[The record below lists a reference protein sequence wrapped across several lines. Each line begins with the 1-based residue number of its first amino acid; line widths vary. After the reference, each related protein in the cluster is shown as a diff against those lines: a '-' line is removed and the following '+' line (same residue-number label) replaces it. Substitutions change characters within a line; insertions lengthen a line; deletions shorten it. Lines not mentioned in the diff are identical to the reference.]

1 MASNGASTRV
11 DDTETNLEKIK
22 RQLASGSG
30 RNLLQGPLLKR
41 SETLRKWNERWV
53 ILDPTT
59 GRMEYKMNRNEPTVK
74 GTIIFDANS
83 VIALSP
89 INFHGLPKYDGCCFY
104 IGTPQK
110 KDYFLCAE
118 TPGAARAWVS
128 TLHATQLVLRA
139 HKEAVNLLSGSGSA
153 RIGTVATVV
162 AAANSH
168 ALEAS
173 KEIEAAMKISLT
185 NALGK
190 VLNKSSDGQ
199 MDDMTIMKETL
210 RVKDEELQ
218 HLARELRARDSTIK
232 EIAERLSDTAEAAE
246 VAASAAHT
254 MDEQRRIL
262 CAEME
267 RQKEGSDKRLEA
279 AMLKLRESE
288 EKFETLS
295 KEINQV
301 IKQRDTAIQ
310 EAHLWRSELAKAR
323 DRVVILEAA
332 VVRAEEKVRIADADA
347 EARIKEAAQ
356 RESAAVKDKQE
367 LLAYVSTLQLQ
378 LQRQQIDTK
387 QVFEEKME
395 SCSDISDNHTL
406 TKHVDPVDEN
416 VDKACLSVSRAG
428 QGVVVVDDDSIHTV
442 GDGQWNDIQ
451 ATEARIAEVR
461 EIAAESQGSSVDI
474 PVVSTQ
480 HEQVGS
486 FHRPPQV
493 QRSSSLS
500 LAHCSRS
507 LDSHGLLYRTP
518 ASLLCFQVM
527 ENLSSN
533 GHRFRRIPHQS
544 WAANVRLNP
553 LLDENLD
560 QWPHLNELIQC
571 HTADWVKDENKYGHY
586 DSIRPISFQNQ
597 IYEGPDTDIETE
609 MHLADARQTMAEDTI
624 GDEPPTT
631 SGRPFGVATSADSLS
646 KSSEHFGLSPMLA
659 YEPAFDWESERSM
672 IFGQRG
678 PETHE
683 QHGSGLKISVKV
695 LSLSFQAGLVE
706 PFYGT
711 ICLYNRERR
720 DKLSE
725 DFVFS
730 VLPMEMQD
738 GKTSTESRGIFY
750 LDAPS
755 ASICLLIQLEKPVT
769 EEGGVTPSVYSR
781 KEPLHLSERERQKLQ
796 VWFRIMPYRES
807 FAWTIVPLF
816 DNNIGASSGGSASPS
831 SPLAPSASGSSF
843 HEDGSD
849 SITKITLDGKLGY
862 SSGSSVVVEIS
873 NLNKVKE
880 SYTEDS
886 LQDPKRKIHKP
897 VRGTLR
903 LEIEKLHAGH
913 LDLENI
919 SDGGSVTNDSV
930 DRGEGIAADPIFMKL
945 PGNGFD
951 GPQSGSSKKRVPD
964 GKEFSR
970 NGIDAHENQD
980 VRVNDFHAFDF
991 RVTTRNEPFLQ
1002 PFHCLYVYPLTV
1014 SLSRKRNLF
1023 IRVELRKDDT
1033 DIRRQPLEAIF
1044 PREPGALPQKCSHT
1058 QVAVGARVASYHDEI
1073 KVSLPP
1079 TWTTLHHL
1087 LFTFFHV
1094 DLQTKLEA
1102 PKPVAIGY
1110 AALPLSA
1117 HAQSRSEISLPIVRE
1132 LVPHYLQDGGKAR
1145 LDYLEDGKNIFK
1157 LRLRLCSSLYTTNER
1172 IRDFFIEYDRHSLRT
1187 SPPWGSELLE
1197 AINSLKSVDSTALL
1211 QFLHP
1216 ILNMLLHL
1224 IGNGGET
1231 LQVAAFRSMVN
1242 ILTRVQ
1248 QESVD
1253 DAERNRFLVSYV
1265 DYAFDDFGGRQPPV
1279 YPGLSTVWGSLAR
1292 SKAKGYRV
1300 GPVYDDVLAMAWF
1313 FLELIVKSMALEQSR
1328 LCYHS
1333 LPLGEDVPPMQLK
1346 EGVFRCIMQLYD
1358 CLLTEV
1364 HERCKKG
1371 LSLAKR
1377 LNSSLAFFCYDLL
1390 SVIEPR
1396 QVFELVSLYQD
1407 KFSGL
1412 CQSVLHDCK
1421 LTYLQILCDHDLFV
1435 EMPGRDPS
1443 DRNYLASVLIQE
1455 LFLSL
1460 DHDDLP
1466 QRAKAART
1474 LVVLM
1479 CKHEFDARYQKPED
1493 KLYIAQLYFPLI
1505 SQVLDEMPVFY
1516 NLSPVEKREVL
1527 IVILQI
1533 VRNLD
1538 DASLIKAWQQ
1548 SIARTRLFFKLL
1560 EECLVLF
1567 EHRKPADSIIM
1578 GNSSRSADGVGP
1590 SSPKYSDRLSPAIN
1604 NYLSEASRQEPQRTP
1619 ENGYLWQRANSQLSS
1634 PSQPYSLREAL
1645 AQAQSSRIGTSAQA
1659 LRESLHPVLRQKL
1672 ELWEENMSAAVSL
1685 QVLEITEKFSTT
1697 GAAHGIATDY
1707 GKLDCITAIFM
1718 SFFSRNQPLTFW
1730 KALFPVFNNI
1740 FNLHG
1745 ATLMARE
1752 NDRFLKQIAFHLLRL
1767 AVFRNVNIQR
1777 RAVIGLQILVRSS
1790 FCYFLQTSRL
1800 RVMLT
1805 ITLSELMSDVQVTQM
1820 KSDGTL
1826 EESGEA
1832 RRLRK
1837 SLEELADELKSPTL
1851 LRECG
1856 IPEQSLVAVPEKSTE
1871 NRWSWSEVKC
1881 LSDSLIMALD
1891 ASLEHALLAPVM
1903 NIDRCAAAESFY
1915 KLAIAFAPVPDLHIM
1930 WLLHLCDAH
1939 QEMQSWAEAAQCA
1952 VAVAGV
1958 VMRALVSRNDG
1969 VWSREHVAALR
1980 KICPVVSSEI
1990 TSEASAAEVEGYG
2003 ASKLTVDSAVKYLQ
2017 LANKLFSQAEL
2028 YHFCASILELVIPVY
2043 KSRRAYGQLAK
2054 CHTMLTNIYE
2064 SILEQESS
2072 PIPFTDATY
2081 YRVGFYGDKFGKL
2094 DKKEY
2099 VYREPRDVRLG
2110 DMMEKITHIYESRM
2124 DGTMLKIIQDSGEVK
2139 ADRLE
2144 PGFCYMQVTA
2154 VDPVME
2160 DEDLGSRRERIFS
2173 LSTGSVRARVFDR
2186 FLFDTPFT
2194 KNGKTQGG
2202 LEDQWKRRTVLQTE
2216 GSFPALVSRLLVVK
2230 SESMEFSP
2238 VENAIGMIETRTAAL
2253 RNELEE
2259 PRSSEGDQL
2268 PRLQSL
2274 QRILQ
2279 GSVAVQVNSGVL
2291 SVCTAFLSGEPATR
2305 LRSQELQ
2312 QLIAALLEFMAVC
2325 KRAIRVHFR
2334 LIGEEDQEFHT
2345 QLVNGFQSLTAELS
2359 HYVPAI
2365 LSEL

>member
-1 MASNGASTRV
+1 M
-11 DDTETNLEKIK
+11 IK
-22 RQLASGSG
+22 E
-30 RNLLQGPLLKR
+30 PY
-41 SETLRKWNERWV
+41 E
-53 ILDPTT
+53 IL
-59 GRMEYKMNRNEPTVK
+59 
-74 GTIIFDANS
+74 
-83 VIALSP
+83 
-89 INFHGLPKYDGCCFY
+89 
-104 IGTPQK
+104 
-110 KDYFLCAE
+110 
-118 TPGAARAWVS
+118 
-128 TLHATQLVLRA
+128 
-139 HKEAVNLLSGSGSA
+139 
-153 RIGTVATVV
+153 
-162 AAANSH
+162 
-168 ALEAS
+168 
-173 KEIEAAMKISLT
+173 
-185 NALGK
+185 NALKPQAFSIFPTFWGI
-190 VLNKSSDGQ
+190 VRLDEVSS
-199 MDDMTIMKETL
+199 
-210 RVKDEELQ
+210 
-218 HLARELRARDSTIK
+218 S
-232 EIAERLSDTAEAAE
+232 S
-246 VAASAAHT
+246 
-254 MDEQRRIL
+254 
-262 CAEME
+262 
-267 RQKEGSDKRLEA
+267 
-279 AMLKLRESE
+279 
-288 EKFETLS
+288 
-295 KEINQV
+295 
-301 IKQRDTAIQ
+301 
-310 EAHLWRSELAKAR
+310 
-323 DRVVILEAA
+323 
-332 VVRAEEKVRIADADA
+332 
-347 EARIKEAAQ
+347 
-356 RESAAVKDKQE
+356 
-367 LLAYVSTLQLQ
+367 
-378 LQRQQIDTK
+378 QIE
-387 QVFEEKME
+387 VFER
-395 SCSDISDNHTL
+395 
-406 TKHVDPVDEN
+406 KH
-416 VDKACLSVSRAG
+416 
-428 QGVVVVDDDSIHTV
+428 
-442 GDGQWNDIQ
+442 
-451 ATEARIAEVR
+451 
-461 EIAAESQGSSVDI
+461 I
-474 PVVSTQ
+474 PSLFR
-480 HEQVGS
+480 G
-486 FHRPPQV
+486 
-493 QRSSSLS
+493 SLS
-500 LAHCSRS
+500 LS
-507 LDSHGLLYRTP
+507 LYFSAALIPSYRTP
-518 ASLLCFQVM
+518 AEFRRCQAM
-527 ENLSSN
+527 ENFSSN
-533 GHRFRRIPHQS
+533 GHRFQRIPHQS
-544 WAANVRLNP
+544 WAANVKLDP
-553 LLDENLD
+553 LLDENLE
-560 QWPHLNELIQC
+560 QWPHLSELVQC
-571 HTADWVKDENKYGHY
+571 YTADLVKDENKYGHY
-586 DSIRPISFQNQ
+586 ESTRQISFQNQ

-609 MHLADARQTMAEDTI
+609 MRLADARLATGEDTTV
-624 GDEPPTT
+624 DELPTT
-631 SGRPFGVATSADSLS
+631 SGRPFGVSSSADVSQLKSL
-646 KSSEHFGLSPMLA
+646 KLFGSSPLPA

-672 IFGQRG
+672 IFGQRV

-725 DFVFS
+725 DFIFS
-730 VLPMEMQD
+730 VLPMEMKD
-738 GKTSTESRGIFY
+738 AKTSNEPRAIFY

-755 ASICLLIQLEKPVT
+755 ASICLLIQLEKPAT
-769 EEGGVTPSVYSR
+769 EEGGITPSVYSR
-781 KEPLHLSERERQKLQ
+781 KEPVHLSERERQKLQ
-796 VWFRIMPYRES
+796 VWSRIMPYRES
-807 FAWTIVPLF
+807 FAWAIVPLF
-816 DNNIGASSGGSASPS
+816 DNSIGASSGGSASPS
-831 SPLAPSASGSSF
+831 SPLASAVSGSSF
-843 HEDGSD
+843 HEEVPEP
-849 SITKITLDGKLGY
+849 ITKITLDGKLGY

-919 SDGGSVTNDSV
+919 SEGGSMTNDSL
-930 DRGEGIAADPIFMKL
+930 DASEGATDATLMKQ

-951 GPQSGSSKKRVPD
+951 GPHNSNSRQRIPD
-964 GKEFSR
+964 GKELPR
-970 NGIDAHENQD
+970 NGLKAHESQD
-980 VRVNDFHAFDF
+980 LHVNDFNAFDF
-991 RVTTRNEPFLQ
+991 RVTARNEPFLQ
-1002 PFHCLYVYPLTV
+1002 LFHCLYVYPLTI

-1023 IRVELRKDDT
+1023 IRVELRKDDA
-1033 DIRRQPLEAIF
+1033 DIRRQPLEAVC
-1044 PREPGALPQKCSHT
+1044 PREPAALPQKFSHT
-1058 QVAVGARVASYHDEI
+1058 QVAVGARVASYHDEL

-1079 TWTTLHHL
+1079 TWTSLHHL

-1102 PKPVAIGY
+1102 PKPVVIGY
-1110 AALPLSA
+1110 AVLPLSA
-1117 HAQSRSEISLPIVRE
+1117 YAQSRSEISLPIMKE
-1132 LVPHYLQDGGKAR
+1132 LVPHYLQDAGKER
-1145 LDYLEDGKNIFK
+1145 LDYLEDGKNVFK
-1157 LRLRLCSSLYTTNER
+1157 LRLRLCSSLYPANER
-1172 IRDFFIEYDRHSLRT
+1172 IRDFFLEYDRHSLRT

-1197 AINSLKSVDSTALL
+1197 AINSLKNVDSTALL

-1231 LQVAAFRSMVN
+1231 LQVAAFRAMVN

-1253 DAERNRFLVSYV
+1253 DAERNRFLVMYV
-1265 DYAFDDFGGRQPPV
+1265 DYAFEDFGGRQPPV

-1313 FLELIVKSMALEQSR
+1313 FLELIVRSMALEQSR
-1328 LCYHS
+1328 LFYHS

-1396 QVFELVSLYQD
+1396 QVFELVSLYLD

-1421 LTYLQILCDHDLFV
+1421 LTYLQIICDHDLFV

-1443 DRNYLASVLIQE
+1443 DRNYLASMLIQE
-1455 LFLSL
+1455 LFLTL
-1460 DHDDLP
+1460 DHDDLT
-1466 QRAKAART
+1466 QRAKAARI
-1474 LVVLM
+1474 LVVLI
-1479 CKHEFDARYQKPED
+1479 CKHEFDARYLKPED

-1505 SQVLDEMPVFY
+1505 SQILDEMPVFY
-1516 NLSPVEKREVL
+1516 NLSAVEKREVL
-1527 IVILQI
+1527 IVVLQI

-1538 DASLIKAWQQ
+1538 DSSLIKAWQQ

-1567 EHRKPADSIIM
+1567 EHRKPADAMII
-1578 GNSSRSADGVGP
+1578 GNGSRSAVGDTP
-1590 SSPKYSDRLSPAIN
+1590 ASPKYSDRLSPAIN

-1619 ENGYLWQRANSQLSS
+1619 ENGHLWQRVNSQLSS

-1645 AQAQSSRIGTSAQA
+1645 AQAQSSRIGTSTQA
-1659 LRESLHPVLRQKL
+1659 LRESLHPILRQKL
-1672 ELWEENMSAAVSL
+1672 ELWEENLSAAVSL
-1685 QVLEITEKFSTT
+1685 QVLEITEKFSIT
-1697 GAAHGIATDY
+1697 AATHGIATDY
-1707 GKLDCITAIFM
+1707 GKFDCVTAIFM

-1767 AVFRNVNIQR
+1767 AVFRNDNIRR
-1777 RAVIGLQILVRSS
+1777 RAVVGLQILVRSS

-1820 KSDGTL
+1820 KPDGTL

-1837 SLEELADELKSPTL
+1837 SLEELADELKSPAL
-1851 LRECG
+1851 LSECG
-1856 IPEQSLVAVPEKSTE
+1856 IPEQALVAVPEKCTE
-1871 NRWSWSEVKC
+1871 NQWSWSEVKC

-1891 ASLEHALLAPVM
+1891 ASLEHGLLGPVM
-1903 NIDRCAAAESFY
+1903 NIDRYAATESFY
-1915 KLAIAFAPVPDLHIM
+1915 KLAISFAPVPDLHIM

-1958 VMRALVSRNDG
+1958 VMQALVSRNDG
-1969 VWSREHVAALR
+1969 VWSKDQVAALR
-1980 KICPVVSSEI
+1980 KICPMVSSEI

-2110 DMMEKITHIYESRM
+2110 DMMEKITHVYESRL
-2124 DGTMLKIIQDSGEVK
+2124 DGKMLKIIQDSGEVK

-2144 PGFCYMQVTA
+2144 PGFCYLQVTA

-2216 GSFPALVSRLLVVK
+2216 GSFPALVNRLLVVK

-2291 SVCTAFLSGEPATR
+2291 SVCTAFLSGEPAAR

-2359 HYVPAI
+2359 HYIPAI